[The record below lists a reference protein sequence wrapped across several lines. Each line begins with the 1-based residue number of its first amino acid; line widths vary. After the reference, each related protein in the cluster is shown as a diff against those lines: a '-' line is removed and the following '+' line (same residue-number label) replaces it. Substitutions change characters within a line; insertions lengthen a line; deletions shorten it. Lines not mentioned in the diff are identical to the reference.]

1 MKRIVSI
8 TLTLVMLLGCFAG
21 CGGKTTGSETSA
33 VPASDKAPET
43 ISTPVEQTDSAAE
56 PEALTSEAEPE
67 TVERTVI
74 TYPITDDVETFTMCY
89 SVFGVINMMLEN
101 G

>member
-1 MKRIVSI
+1 MKRIVAI

-21 CGGKTTGSETSA
+21 CGGKTPGSETSA

-74 TYPITDDVETFTMCY
+74 T
-89 SVFGVINMMLEN
+89 
-101 G
+101 